1 VEKIESPASRERLE
15 ALWLNL
21 LTVLESSIKADQGI
35 SVEMLNCARLFL
47 KDNNNSKPTPE
58 QREQLQA
65 LHGLLSAKL
74 LEVMNSK
81 EGPSSTS
88 METIRRFLADN
99 HITKDIAQVVDV
111 RSGLEILQDL
121 SLPFQQ
127 H

>member
-1 VEKIESPASRERLE
+1 VETIESPASRERLE

-21 LTVLESSIKADQGI
+21 LTVLESSIKADQGV
-35 SVEMLNCARLFL
+35 STEMLNCVRLFL
-47 KDNNNSKPTPE
+47 KDNNSKPTPE

-65 LHGLLSAKL
+65 LHGLLSSKL

-81 EGPSSTS
+81 EGPSSTA
-88 METIRRFLADN
+88 METMRRLLADN
-99 HITKDIAQVVDV
+99 HLTKDLAQVVDV
-111 RSGLEILQDL
+111 RTGLEILQDL